1 MRASAPHDGC
11 VVVRLPNWVGDIAL
25 ALPAVAAIRAAR
37 PAARMVAVA
46 RDAHC
51 GLARRIGVLDE
62 VLPAPAGR
70 GPARAASVWRLA
82 LRLRRLRAAAAVV
95 LAPSFEAALTVWL
108 AGIPRRI
115 GHRTDGRAALLTDA
129 VTPDANGHRADG
141 LLALAYR
148 VPNAGGAE
156 AGDCRAPVEVPG
168 PSLALTADDRRF
180 AQSAFAA
187 AGWPDDARPVFVNPA
202 AAKVPRAWSAVRF
215 RALVETLARRAP
227 GRRFLVHDRSP
238 FEAPS
243 GWLAAHGA
251 AGAGGATLPQLCALL
266 ERCAV
271 YVGNDS
277 GPAHLAAALG
287 VPTVTIFGP
296 SAPRVT
302 GPRPRG
308 GAAAVEVSAAFA
320 CSPCRE
326 RFFEECPSPPTPDG
340 RPPCLDA
347 IPVERVAAAVE
358 RALSGS
364 ARTGDRGEESAP

>member
-1 MRASAPHDGC
+1 MRAPGTPDGC
-11 VVVRLPNWVGDIAL
+11 VIVRLPNWVGDIAL

-37 PAARMVAVA
+37 PEARIVGVA

-51 GLARRIGVLDE
+51 GLARRIGPLDE
-62 VLPAPAGR
+62 VLPAPVGR
-70 GPARAASVWRLA
+70 GPARAASVWALA
-82 LRLRRLRAAAAVV
+82 RRLRRMRATAAVV

-129 VTPDANGHRADG
+129 VAPDPRSHRGDDF
-141 LLALAYR
+141 LALAAR
-148 VPNAGGAE
+148 VPHAGE
-156 AGDCRAPVEVPG
+156 AGAAERRAPVDTPG

-180 AQSAFAA
+180 ARSAFAA

-202 AAKVPRAWSAVRF
+202 AAKAPRAWSASRF

-227 GRRFLVHDRSP
+227 GRPFLVHDRSP
-238 FEAPS
+238 FEAS
-243 GWLAAHGA
+243 SAWLAAQGA
-251 AGAGGATLPQLCALL
+251 VRAGGATLPQLCALL

-326 RFFEECPSPPTPDG
+326 RFFEECPSPPAPDG

-358 RALSGS
+358 RALSAPAG
-364 ARTGDRGEESAP
+364 TGDRR

>member
-1 MRASAPHDGC
+1 MI
-11 VVVRLPNWVGDIAL
+11 RLPNWVGDIAL
-25 ALPAVAAIRAAR
+25 ALPAVAAIRAAW
-37 PAARMVAVA
+37 PAARIVGVA

-82 LRLRRLRAAAAVV
+82 RRLRWMRAAAAVV

-115 GHRTDGRAALLTDA
+115 GHRTDRRAALLTDA
-129 VTPDANGHRADG
+129 VAPDRNGHRADG
-141 LLALAYR
+141 FLALAAR
-148 VPNAGGAE
+148 VRNPAGCEQA
-156 AGDCRAPVEVPG
+156 DRSAPVEAPG
-168 PSLALTADDRRF
+168 AALVLTADDRRY
-180 AQSAFAA
+180 AQHTFAA
-187 AGWPDDARPVFVNPA
+187 AGWPEDALPVFVNPA
-202 AAKVPRAWSAVRF
+202 AAKAPRAWSPARF

-287 VPTVTIFGP
+287 LPTVTIFGP
-296 SAPRVT
+296 SAPGVT

-308 GAAAVEVSAAFA
+308 GAAAVEVGAAFA

-326 RFFEECPSPPTPDG
+326 RFFEECPSPPTLDG

-358 RALSGS
+358 RALAAS
-364 ARTGDRGEESAP
+364 AGTGDRAGSPHRRKARTPPE